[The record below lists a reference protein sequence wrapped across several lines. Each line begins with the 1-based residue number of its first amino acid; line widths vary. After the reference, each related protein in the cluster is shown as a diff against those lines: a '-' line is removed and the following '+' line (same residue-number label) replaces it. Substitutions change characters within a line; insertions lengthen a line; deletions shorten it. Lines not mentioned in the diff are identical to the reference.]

1 MSALVDRAP
10 DLVATATRFCRALRD
25 AGLSVTPAEAIEA
38 ARVLELVDLSDREEL
53 RQGLRSV
60 LTSRPEDYEL
70 FDELFEH
77 FWTWEPEMPGR
88 TPRRA
93 ASHRREQP
101 TPITRPK
108 SAPTVARWMR
118 TESADRDDEPL
129 VVARESEV
137 ERLHAKDFAA
147 FAPDELNEIRRV
159 AARLARRLA
168 ARPSRR
174 WRPATRGPRLN
185 LRQLMRR
192 SLRTGGD
199 VVELT
204 FRERR
209 RRKTKLVLLC
219 DVSGSMDLY
228 SRFLLQFLY
237 ALQNCFARV
246 ETFVFSTRLNRVT
259 DQLRRRPYAAALRR
273 LSTGVDDWSGG
284 TRIGE
289 CLATFASGW
298 PRLVDR
304 RTVVVVVSDGWDAGD
319 PAAVASTLA
328 TLRERA
334 GRIVW
339 LNPLLGA
346 PTYRP
351 ETRGMA
357 AALPHLDVFAPVHN
371 LASLRALARHLVL

>member
-1 MSALVDRAP
+1 
-10 DLVATATRFCRALRD
+10 
-25 AGLSVTPAEAIEA
+25 
-38 ARVLELVDLSDREEL
+38 
-53 RQGLRSV
+53 
-60 LTSRPEDYEL
+60 
-70 FDELFEH
+70 
-77 FWTWEPEMPGR
+77 
-88 TPRRA
+88 
-93 ASHRREQP
+93 
-101 TPITRPK
+101 
-108 SAPTVARWMR
+108 
-118 TESADRDDEPL
+118 
-129 VVARESEV
+129 VARESEI
-137 ERLHAKDFAA
+137 ERLHVQDFAA
-147 FAPDELNEIRRV
+147 FAPDELDEIRRV
-159 AARLARRLA
+159 ASRLARRLA

-174 WRPATRGPRLN
+174 WRPAARGSRLN
-185 LRQLMRR
+185 LRQLLRQ
-192 SLRTGGD
+192 SLKAEGD

-259 DQLRRRPYAAALRR
+259 EQLRRQPYVAALRR
-273 LSTGVDDWSGG
+273 LSAGVDDWSGG

-289 CLATFASGW
+289 CLAAFASGW

-328 TLRERA
+328 ALRERA

-339 LNPLLGA
+339 LNPLLGS

-357 AALPHLDVFAPVHN
+357 AALPHLDAFAPVHN